1 MNVDEYVELI
11 TDELFDQSELIEVL
25 TWSIPDQLKLEL
37 LRFSTKPISVI
48 GKNYSVEICVYILT
62 HNLLQKDMESLYYSY
77 NRQPDEIKKIIESNA
92 KVNIG
97 KVIESPDI
105 AALELREYLLSAED
119 VEASEKIDLFAAMI
133 PDIDKTQAC
142 KYLSLIR
149 QEEYTQIFDSHS
161 RPKFEINEQSETL
174 LEAFRQKGWI
184 HEYLEDESRPGFY
197 KIRRKE
203 KRIFN
208 SYQSGK

>member
-1 MNVDEYVELI
+1 M
-11 TDELFDQSELIEVL
+11 
-25 TWSIPDQLKLEL
+25 
-37 LRFSTKPISVI
+37 
-48 GKNYSVEICVYILT
+48 
-62 HNLLQKDMESLYYSY
+62 
-77 NRQPDEIKKIIESNA
+77 
-92 KVNIG
+92 
-97 KVIESPDI
+97 IESPDI